1 MMELVTMDRELIGL
15 PTDTGYGGTED
26 RTATGGDA
34 EAVESRREQGYGPG
48 SGVGA

>member
-1 MMELVTMDRELIGL
+1 MDLELTGLLIG
-15 PTDTGYGGTED
+15 TGYGGTENQ
-26 RTATGGDA
+26 TSTGGDA